1 MKDFYQVLGVARDA
15 KPDEIKQAFR
25 RLARKHHPDVSREAD
40 ATARMAEVNEAYAVL
55 SDPERRAA
63 YDDALRRGNS
73 GGASGTRDWDTGFEF
88 SRHGF
93 DAFDDEDFAN
103 AFEDIFGGWKPRGSR
118 RHARGGYDLRGD
130 DHHAKVALS
139 LEDAYRGATRP
150 ITLRS
155 PRVNERGEVTLV
167 ERTLEVKIPPGI
179 RPGQSIRLAGQGG
192 TGSGGAPAGDLLLQ
206 VTIQPHPRFT
216 VEGGDLFAELPVAPW
231 EAALGAVVPLTMPD
245 GAILKVRVPAGAQG
259 GRKLTVRGRG
269 MPGKPAGDL
278 HLRVR
283 VVLPAASGAAA
294 KDCYEK
300 MAALFPDFDARRAAE
315 ADGS

>member
-1 MKDFYQVLGVARDA
+1 MKDFYQVLGVAREA
-15 KPDEIKQAFR
+15 TPDEIKQAFR

-55 SDPERRAA
+55 SDPGRRAA
-63 YDDALRRGNS
+63 YDDALRRGRGS
-73 GGASGTRDWDTGFEF
+73 GSSATRDWDTGFEF
-88 SRHGF
+88 PDHGF
-93 DAFDDEDFAN
+93 DDKDFA
-103 AFEDIFGGWKPRGSR
+103 DIFEGIFGPRRPRGPR
-118 RHARGGYDLRGD
+118 PYAGGEYDLRGD
-130 DHHAKVALS
+130 DHHAKVELS

-155 PRVNERGEVTLV
+155 PRVNERGEVTLE

-192 TGSGGAPAGDLLLQ
+192 AGSGGAPAGDLLLQ
-206 VTIQPHPRFT
+206 VTIRPHPRFT

-231 EAALGAVVPLTMPD
+231 EAALGAVVPLAMPD

-269 MPGKPAGDL
+269 MPGKPPGDL

-294 KDCYEK
+294 RDCYEK

-315 ADGS
+315 SDGG